1 MQESVIAPVLTDA
14 TPART
19 RLVGGLRDAISQGAY
34 QPGSRLNERELCESY
49 DVSRTVV
56 REGLRQ
62 LAGEGFITLEA
73 NRGAVVAEISY
84 TDAEHLFE
92 VRGALESLACAL
104 FARRGTVEHKR
115 ALAAATARTAH
126 AMEGGDL
133 SDILMAKDAFY
144 DALLAGAGN
153 SELSSTL
160 RLLHARIRL
169 LRRYSLSAEN
179 RHPKSLAEIT
189 AICDA
194 IIADDVEGARRAGE
208 HHVIQAGQAA
218 LPRIFDDL
226 YRDSV

>member
-1 MQESVIAPVLTDA
+1 MQATAVPPTLTA
-14 TPART
+14 AAPARA
-19 RLVGGLRDAISQGAY
+19 RLVGGLRDAISEGLLK
-34 QPGSRLNERELCESY
+34 PGSRLNERELCETY

-62 LAGEGFITLEA
+62 LEGEGFVTIEA
-73 NRGAVVAEISY
+73 NRGAVVAAISY
-84 TDAEHLFE
+84 TDAVHLFE
-92 VRGALESLACAL
+92 VRGALESLACSL

-115 ALAAATARTAH
+115 ALALATSRTAD
-126 AMEGGDL
+126 AMADGDISSVL
-133 SDILMAKDAFY
+133 SAKDAFY

-153 SELSSTL
+153 SELTSAL

-194 IIADDVEGARRAGE
+194 IVAGDIEGARRAGE
-208 HHVIQAGQAA
+208 HHVAQSARAA
-218 LPRIFDDL
+218 LPRIFHELGHDE
-226 YRDSV
+226 R

>member
-1 MQESVIAPVLTDA
+1 MRATPSTPVLTA
-14 TPART
+14 AAPART
-19 RLVGGLRDAISQGAY
+19 RLVDGVRDAICQGLLE
-34 QPGSRLNERELCESY
+34 PGSRLNERELCESY

-62 LAGEGFITLEA
+62 LEGEGFVTIEV

-104 FARRGTVEHKR
+104 FARRGTIEHKR
-115 ALAAATARTAH
+115 ALAGATERTAD
-126 AMEGGDL
+126 AMNSGDI
-133 SDILMAKDAFY
+133 SDVLAAKDAFY

-169 LRRYSLSAEN
+169 LRRYSLSAPD

-194 IIADDVEGARRAGE
+194 IIAGDIEGARRAGE
-208 HHVIQAGQAA
+208 HHVAQAARAA
-218 LPRIFDDL
+218 LPRVFAEL
-226 YRDSV
+226 CRDRT